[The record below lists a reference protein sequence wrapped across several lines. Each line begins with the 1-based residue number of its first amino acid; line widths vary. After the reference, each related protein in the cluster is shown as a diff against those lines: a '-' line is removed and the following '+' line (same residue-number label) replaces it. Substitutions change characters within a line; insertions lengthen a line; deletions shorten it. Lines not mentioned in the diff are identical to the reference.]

1 MRSHNVVNATE
12 ERNINQVKKRTR
24 INFEIRVPE
33 VRLIG
38 ADGKQ
43 VGIVP
48 IREAL
53 SKAEEAEL
61 DLVEISPDA
70 KPPVCRIMDFGK
82 FQFEQRKMKAVQR
95 KKQKQIQIKEIKIRP
110 ATDSGDYQIKLRKI
124 IEFLNE
130 GDKVKITVRFKGRE
144 MLYQEQGL
152 ELCNKIEKDL
162 LEVGVIEQRA
172 RLEGRQMVMVIG
184 PKRK

>member
-1 MRSHNVVNATE
+1 MPNEAEKIE
-12 ERNINQVKKRTR
+12 ENNINQTKKRTR
-24 INFEIRVPE
+24 VNFEIRVPE

-43 VGIVP
+43 VGIVS

-53 SKAEEAEL
+53 QKAEEADL

-70 KPPVCRIMDFGK
+70 TPPVCRIMNFGK
-82 FQFEQRKMKAVQR
+82 FLFEQNKMKAAQR

-110 ATDSGDYQIKLRKI
+110 ATDIGDYQIKFRKI
-124 IEFLNE
+124 LEFLEE

-152 ELCNKIEKDL
+152 TLLGRIEKEL
-162 LEVGVIEQRA
+162 GELATIEQRP
-172 RLEGRQMVMVIG
+172 RLEGRQMVMIVG